1 MKVFL
6 SLVVF
11 FTFLCN
17 LNAQDNKKLIT
28 LSFTNETKQQVFY
41 KIENNT
47 SYSFFYIDKWLDA
60 RVFSG
65 DFKEVPIESILDS
78 LFTDSELNFIILE
91 DTKVIL
97 TQNNLVYD
105 ELPDL
110 FFGDSLQK
118 KTQIIT
124 QTAINPVLVNKSKIN
139 TNNTIETFKIGREQK
154 NTSTNSYELKGYITN
169 EESLEP
175 IIGLSILVE
184 GTNIFTI
191 TDANGFYKIQL
202 PTGENILDFKSMGI
216 ENVKKRVII
225 YNNGVLNVG
234 LREGFELLNEV
245 IVQADANKNIDET
258 AGGTV
263 SIDVE
268 ESKNIPL
275 VLGERDVLKV
285 ATTLPGISTTGEGS
299 EGFNVR
305 GGNSDQN
312 LILFD
317 DAVIYNPQH
326 FFGIFSAL
334 NPFALGSVNI
344 YKGSMPS
351 EFGGR
356 LSSVFDIKTINGNNE
371 KIVGEGSVGP
381 VTSNIL
387 LEVPVV
393 KGKSSLIFGG
403 RAAYSNWL
411 LRSLNEESLNSSQAS
426 FYDFLVSYNHKI
438 NDNNNIKATG
448 YISRDDFSIA
458 SDSLFGYE
466 NKIVSLKWDHKF
478 SDRSSGNI
486 VVSNSQYIFDIGFES
501 DRNNDFLLDYKL
513 NETEAKIKANYA
525 FNSKFK
531 LDFGLSTKLYT
542 INPGNIEPKGNSTIQ
557 SLTIAEERAL
567 ESAVFVSRN
576 FDIDEKLSFETGL
589 RYSFYA
595 ALGESVQRAFESG
608 EPRNEDTVNNTINY
622 DRNEVVKT
630 YGAPEIRLSG
640 RYKFFQDLAFKM
652 SYSNTVQYIHR
663 LSNNVTVSPIDTWKL
678 SDLNI
683 EPQRGQ
689 QVSLGLFKNF
699 ESNIYEVSLEGFYKK
714 STNIL
719 DFKTGAELL
728 LNQNIDTEVLQGEG
742 KSYGVELLLAKNV
755 GKFNGWLGYT
765 YSRSFLKLD
774 SAFDEERI
782 NEGNFFPSNF
792 DKPHDFS
799 FVANYKFTKRFSL
812 ATNFVY
818 QTGRPITVPVGNFS
832 YNNNEYVVF
841 SDRNS
846 FRIPDFIRLDLGF
859 NIEGNHKKQK
869 LAHSFW
875 TFSIYNV
882 LGRNNPF
889 SVFFINEDDQIKAV
903 QTSIFAIPVPSIT
916 YNFKF

>member
-1 MKVFL
+1 MKLFL
-6 SLVVF
+6 SLF
-11 FTFLCN
+11 FFIVLCN
-17 LNAQDNKKLIT
+17 LNAQNNKKLIT
-28 LSFTNETKQQVFY
+28 LSFTNETKQEVFS
-41 KIENNT
+41 KIENTT
-47 SYSFFYIDKWLDA
+47 SYSFFYIDKWLDT

-65 DFKEVPIESILDS
+65 DFKAVPIETILDS

-97 TQNNLVYD
+97 TQNNLIYD
-105 ELPDL
+105 ELPDR

-118 KTQIIT
+118 NTQIIT

-139 TNNTIETFKIGREQK
+139 TNTTIETFKIGREQK
-154 NTSTNSYELKGYITN
+154 NTTRNSYELKGYITN

-202 PTGENILDFKSMGI
+202 PIGENILDFKSMGI

-225 YNNGVLNVG
+225 YNNGELNVR

-245 IVQADANKNIDET
+245 IVQADANRNIDET
-258 AGGTV
+258 TGGTV

-411 LRSLNEESLNSSQAS
+411 LKSLNEESLNSSEAS

-438 NDNNNIKATG
+438 NDNNNIKATA

-542 INPGNIEPKGNSTIQ
+542 INPGNRT
-557 SLTIAEERAL
+557 
-567 ESAVFVSRN
+567 SRK
-576 FDIDEKLSFETGL
+576 F
-589 RYSFYA
+589 
-595 ALGESVQRAFESG
+595 
-608 EPRNEDTVNNTINY
+608 NNTSPN
-622 DRNEVVKT
+622 N
-630 YGAPEIRLSG
+630 SG
-640 RYKFFQDLAFKM
+640 RTRFGICSFCFKKF
-652 SYSNTVQYIHR
+652 
-663 LSNNVTVSPIDTWKL
+663 
-678 SDLNI
+678 
-683 EPQRGQ
+683 
-689 QVSLGLFKNF
+689 
-699 ESNIYEVSLEGFYKK
+699 
-714 STNIL
+714 
-719 DFKTGAELL
+719 
-728 LNQNIDTEVLQGEG
+728 
-742 KSYGVELLLAKNV
+742 
-755 GKFNGWLGYT
+755 
-765 YSRSFLKLD
+765 
-774 SAFDEERI
+774 
-782 NEGNFFPSNF
+782 
-792 DKPHDFS
+792 
-799 FVANYKFTKRFSL
+799 
-812 ATNFVY
+812 
-818 QTGRPITVPVGNFS
+818 
-832 YNNNEYVVF
+832 
-841 SDRNS
+841 
-846 FRIPDFIRLDLGF
+846 
-859 NIEGNHKKQK
+859 
-869 LAHSFW
+869 
-875 TFSIYNV
+875 
-882 LGRNNPF
+882 
-889 SVFFINEDDQIKAV
+889 
-903 QTSIFAIPVPSIT
+903 
-916 YNFKF
+916 